1 MTEMVTDLHTSVF
14 SLFVVCPNGADERHK
29 IGDKDVIHKDKYI
42 PNSRSTSPL
51 AIQMFEFVGKLMGH
65 SLRTKAT
72 LPFNFPSFVWKG
84 VVGQPIEDSDLSAID
99 LHTSEYLKT
108 VGDPMLT
115 EADFEAKIADV
126 GVDMTFTTTSSNGKE
141 VVELL
146 PGGAT
151 MKLSFQ
157 NRRRYEALVRN
168 FRLHELDRQLAA
180 IRRGLSCVVP
190 LRILQLFTWTQVE
203 ELVAG
208 KPDVD
213 LEELKRHTE
222 YRSYTPSSP
231 VIKWFWEALESLTQP
246 ERTNFIRFVWG
257 RSRLPLKGR
266 PWPQTFKIQ
275 RCPGGDSVLPQTH
288 TCFFSIEVPE
298 YSSAAI
304 TKKRIH
310 TAITYGTAGILNG

>member
-1 MTEMVTDLHTSVF
+1 
-14 SLFVVCPNGADERHK
+14 
-29 IGDKDVIHKDKYI
+29 
-42 PNSRSTSPL
+42 
-51 AIQMFEFVGKLMGH
+51 MGH

-84 VVGQPIEDSDLSAID
+84 AVGQPIEDSDLSAID
-99 LHTSEYLKT
+99 LHTSEFLRAL
-108 VGDPMLT
+108 GDSALS
-115 EADFEAKIADV
+115 EAAFEAKISEFGADL
-126 GVDMTFTTTSSNGKE
+126 TFTTTRTTAGGGDGGSGVSSGAVATK
-141 VVELL
+141 VELV
-146 PGGAT
+146 PGGASMRVT
-151 MKLSFQ
+151 YH
-157 NRRRYEALVRN
+157 NRRRYVALVRH

-190 LRILQLFTWTQVE
+190 LRILQLFTWPQVE

-208 KPDVD
+208 KPEVD

-231 VIKWFWEALESLTQP
+231 VIVWFWEALESLTQQ

-266 PWPQTFKIQ
+266 PWTQTFKIQ

-298 YSSAAI
+298 YSSAEI
-304 TKKRIH
+304 TKKRLH
-310 TAITYGTAGILNG
+310 TAITYGLAGILNG